1 MWRNKR
7 FVLIALSVVSVLVGS
22 TGLVG
27 CAQGGS
33 SSDNQ
38 PDTATPAPEQG
49 QAGNDFGTGGRGG
62 AWGGPLGDGL
72 PPESMAEVARSLDID
87 QQRLE
92 DAFAQARSEMQ
103 GTTAGEG
110 GPVAMM
116 TRVAEILEI
125 EQQELEGAF
134 EEALGEAF
142 DEVPE
147 SPGRRPPYPY
157 PIEADQVI
165 QA

>member
-1 MWRNKR
+1 
-7 FVLIALSVVSVLVGS
+7 VLIALSVVSVLVGS
-22 TGLVG
+22 IALVG
-27 CAQGGS
+27 CAQTGS
-33 SSDNQ
+33 SDDNQ

-49 QAGNDFGTGGRGG
+49 QAEDDFGTGGPGG
-62 AWGGPLGDGL
+62 VWGGPPGGGL
-72 PPESMAEVARSLDID
+72 PPALMAEVARILDID

-110 GPVAMM
+110 GPAAMM

-125 EQQELEGAF
+125 EQQELEDAF

-142 DEVPE
+142 GEVPRI
-147 SPGRRPPYPY
+147 PGRRPPYP
-157 PIEADQVI
+157 IEEGQVI